1 MTFRARAR
9 VAAAGV
15 VLAVLSAT
23 ALGSPMTAYGSGPLS
38 IAAPERPS
46 PASPLPVPPVP
57 DPPALGYIPPYAPA
71 TAPPAT
77 DIRPL
82 PVSEAKLPGLAAVQ
96 ASRYP
101 CQGYSGIDAANPV
114 SAVKADYFTWTYAP
128 YKVGNGQGN
137 VIWTLN
143 PYSNISWYIWLHSL
157 RWVGGAVKAGIL
169 GDTVAMDHVRAI
181 AKDWVHDNPYPWTA
195 DVGANASTMNRTNVL
210 LCLRDAI
217 APGGVLPDADAWLDT
232 AILQHAAFLRNNWI
246 GPGNNTGTDQ
256 SIALLGVGCLLDRTD
271 YRDLAISRLSQGIT
285 TVIDSQGA
293 SNEQSTGYAQ
303 FNYVLWGRAELA
315 LTSCNISTGTTI
327 ADRRQLLANFIAQS
341 TNPLGKLAQI
351 GDSEVNSAVPFA
363 GTDAEWAGSGG
374 TQGTVP
380 TVRVSQYQAGYV
392 FGRSGWGNGAKAFG
406 QESFYSLR
414 YGPARQL
421 HGHYDHTSLTYVARG
436 RDILI
441 DSGHSGYVSDQWR
454 TWVKSDYAHNVMTV
468 PTATPLPAAVT
479 KLSRYSNLAGADFFE
494 MTGVPYTGVS
504 RIRGVLILRDPDL
517 IVVLDRGTSSK
528 AQQWQ
533 TLWHLPS
540 DQSVRVYSRTTAIA
554 TKSGENTQTVLF
566 QVPYRQA
573 LPAGAIL
580 TMRGQT
586 TPRIQ
591 GWHYPNITRRNAAST
606 LMFAR
611 SATSASILSVI
622 VPLRAG
628 VGVGYTL
635 TSAAGGW
642 TNLNLNVG
650 GVPARVRISPGNS
663 LVRG

>member
-1 MTFRARAR
+1 
-9 VAAAGV
+9 
-15 VLAVLSAT
+15 
-23 ALGSPMTAYGSGPLS
+23 
-38 IAAPERPS
+38 
-46 PASPLPVPPVP
+46 
-57 DPPALGYIPPYAPA
+57 
-71 TAPPAT
+71 
-77 DIRPL
+77 
-82 PVSEAKLPGLAAVQ
+82 
-96 ASRYP
+96 
-101 CQGYSGIDAANPV
+101 
-114 SAVKADYFTWTYAP
+114 
-128 YKVGNGQGN
+128 
-137 VIWTLN
+137 
-143 PYSNISWYIWLHSL
+143 
-157 RWVGGAVKAGIL
+157 
-169 GDTVAMDHVRAI
+169 
-181 AKDWVHDNPYPWTA
+181 
-195 DVGANASTMNRTNVL
+195 MNRTNVL

-217 APGGVLPDADAWLDT
+217 SPGGGALPLSDAWLDT
-232 AILQHAAFLRNNWI
+232 AILQHAAFLQNNWI

-285 TVIDSQGA
+285 TVIDTQGA

-327 ADRRQLLANFIAQS
+327 AARRALLAKFIAQS
-341 TNPLGKLAQI
+341 TNPLRRLAQI

-374 TQGTVP
+374 TLGTVP
-380 TVRVSQYQAGYV
+380 SVRVSQYQAGYV
-392 FGRSGWGNGAKAFG
+392 FGRSGWGNGARAFG
-406 QESFYSLR
+406 GESFYSLR
-414 YGPARQL
+414 YGPARAL

-479 KLSRYSNLAGADFFE
+479 KLSRYSYQVGADFFE
-494 MTGVPYTGVS
+494 MTGVPYARVT
-504 RIRGVLILRDPDL
+504 RTRGVLFLRDPDV
-517 IVVLDRGTSSK
+517 IVVLDRGSSSRV
-528 AQQWQ
+528 QQWQ

-540 DQSVRVYSRTTAIA
+540 DQSAKVYSRTTAIA
-554 TKSGENTQTVLF
+554 TKAGENTQTVLF

-580 TMRGQT
+580 TIRGKT
-586 TPRIQ
+586 SPRIQ
-591 GWHYPNITRRNAAST
+591 GWHYPTISRRNAAST

-611 SATSASILSVI
+611 SATSATILSVI
-622 VPLRAG
+622 APLRAG
-628 VGVGYTL
+628 VGVGYSL
-635 TSAAGGW
+635 TPAAGGW

-650 GVPARVRISPGNS
+650 GVRVRVRISPGNS